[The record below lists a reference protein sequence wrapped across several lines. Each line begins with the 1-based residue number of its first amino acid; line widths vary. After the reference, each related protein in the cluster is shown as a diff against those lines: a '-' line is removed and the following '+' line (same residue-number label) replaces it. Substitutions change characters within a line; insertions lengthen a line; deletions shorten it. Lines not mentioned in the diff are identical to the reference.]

1 MGASSGWNLETRRP
15 RVRTAPTTA
24 AATVVRLARV
34 PGRAARHGAAVTRLR
49 AARQTLRAQA
59 R

>member
-15 RVRTAPTTA
+15 ARLRVVPTSA
-24 AATVVRLARV
+24 ARTVVRLARV
-34 PGRAARHGAAVTRLR
+34 PSAAARHGAVDHTQATRR
-49 AARQTLRAQA
+49 VPRAQA

>member
-15 RVRTAPTTA
+15 ARLRVASTSA
-24 AATVVRLARV
+24 ARTVVRLARV
-34 PGRAARHGAAVTRLR
+34 PSATARHGAVDRPQAKRPALR
-49 AARQTLRAQA
+49 MQA

>member
-15 RVRTAPTTA
+15 ARLRVVPTSA
-24 AATVVRLARV
+24 ARTVVRLARV
-34 PGRAARHGAAVTRLR
+34 PSATARHGAVGHPQAKRP
-49 AARQTLRAQA
+49 TLRAHA